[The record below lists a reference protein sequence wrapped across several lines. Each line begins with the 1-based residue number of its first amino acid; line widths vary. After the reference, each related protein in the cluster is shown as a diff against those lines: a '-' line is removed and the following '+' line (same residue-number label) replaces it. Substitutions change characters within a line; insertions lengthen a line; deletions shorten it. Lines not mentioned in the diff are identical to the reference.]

1 MSFATVPELLEEI
14 RQGRM
19 VVIVDDED
27 RENEGDLIMA
37 AELVKPSDI
46 NFMVTHGRGLVCLP
60 LTRTRAADLGLA
72 PMVQANTAQFQTNF
86 TVSIEAAEGE
96 KFYDKKKDTANYG
109 ETTTKK
115 RNKKN
120 QQLRLIQK

>member
-1 MSFATVPELLEEI
+1 MNFASIPEILEDI
-14 RQGRM
+14 RLGRM

-60 LTRTRAADLGLA
+60 LTRERAADLGLA
-72 PMVQANTAQFQTNF
+72 PMVQANTDEP
-86 TVSIEAAEGE
+86 VIRLEASEA
-96 KFYDKKKDTANYG
+96 
-109 ETTTKK
+109 
-115 RNKKN
+115 RNCT
-120 QQLRLIQK
+120 IDAIS

>member
-1 MSFATVPELLEEI
+1 MNFAPIPEILEDI

-72 PMVQANTAQFQTNF
+72 PMVQPIPRSSRPTSRSASRPPRALPPASRPTTAPTP
-86 TVSIEAAEGE
+86 SAP
-96 KFYDKKKDTANYG
+96 
-109 ETTTKK
+109 
-115 RNKKN
+115 R
-120 QQLRLIQK
+120 